1 MFVKL
6 RGRCTTMRNSGV
18 RRVIV
23 YGGAL
28 LGLVLGVVALT
39 VLLIYVF
46 YPSLFLALGY
56 AAAIFVAL
64 ILGDLGGM

>member
-1 MFVKL
+1 MP
-6 RGRCTTMRNSGV
+6 NSSIK
-18 RRVIV
+18 RVAV

-28 LGLVLGVVALT
+28 LGLVVGVAALA

-46 YPSLFLALGY
+46 YPSLFLAVYY
-56 AAAIFVAL
+56 AAIIFVAL